1 MEPAS
6 RTERTLPGHVSTKA
20 LSSSWEGLTE
30 HRDIFSLRF
39 LDVCEPGIEFAEREN
54 LSTLRVD
61 QLWVVIAQGLDALQV
76 LEPLLF
82 LDIMRAGER
91 VGANM
96 LEPTLCRQVNLGVL

>member
-1 MEPAS
+1 M
-6 RTERTLPGHVSTKA
+6 
-20 LSSSWEGLTE
+20 
-30 HRDIFSLRF
+30 
-39 LDVCEPGIEFAEREN
+39 DVCEPGIEFAEREN